1 MDAGEEDGVAGAEDV
16 VGAVPVMEVPVED
29 EDPAGAARVER
40 VPRRAATA
48 TLLNRQK
55 PDVVSLRAW

>member
-1 MDAGEEDGVAGAEDV
+1 MDVGEEDGVAGAEDV

-40 VPRRAATA
+40 VPRRDRDVVEQA
-48 TLLNRQK
+48 K
-55 PDVVSLRAW
+55 PDVLSLRAW